1 MHAMN
6 MPARQSGNVLI
17 VVVLLLAL
25 AGIMALFGLN
35 TGVFEQR
42 ASGNDM
48 KAKTASEIAE
58 AGLAQ
63 GVEFIHQHYSYIT
76 DTTKWTACLAT
87 DTSFP
92 CGSVPASR
100 RGTMYRWSG
109 GGYDFDGN
117 GTISGWETRMLPIP
131 ATNVVTS
138 AGNGFGVRYGV
149 GAVLCRAAFKAST
162 TAPTTCTDSGSASAT
177 SVLTF
182 VSVATLPGESAR
194 STMAQSVGSYNLL
207 NSAVNVPPI
216 LASGSVDLTG
226 TLQIV
231 TNPNAGGT
239 GVPVSVWTRKD
250 VSKTGTPNTCYYN
263 EFLHN
268 SSGSA
273 NGTVYADAS
282 SPNFPLCDNCD
293 CSGADSLS
301 YDAAGNKQTK
311 GIDILDGTGGGA
323 NSAVAASEFPCDL
336 FQQVFGVQAWSDSDG
351 DNFCDTKIMTT
362 YQNPNTQVNVTM
374 GVDEAYL
381 FQNAGTIIPSAATT
395 AANLA
400 TAAQLVQPGTYPSSA
415 YSGLVWCQTNC
426 GIGSNQQIGSA
437 ASPVLLVIDGNATIQ
452 GKVFGLVFVRSLAG
466 GATLTPS
473 TGYAMSATEVTNGG
487 NVSLSMNA
495 GAVVYGSLVVQGQ
508 VQKANGTSSVV
519 YNGDIF
525 TNLLNSPGLVK
536 FGGVPGA
543 WTDRTSY

>member
-1 MHAMN
+1 MK

-42 ASGNDM
+42 SSGNDM
-48 KAKTASEIAE
+48 KAKTVNEVAE

-63 GVEFIHQHYSYIT
+63 GIEYIHQHYSYIT
-76 DTTKWTACLAT
+76 DTTKWTACSAT

-92 CGSVPASR
+92 CGSVPATR

-117 GTISGWETRMLPIP
+117 GTISGWEAKMLPIP
-131 ATNVVTS
+131 ASNIVTS
-138 AGNGFGVRYGV
+138 VGNGFAVQYGV
-149 GAVLCRAAFKAST
+149 GAVLCRAAFKAT
-162 TAPTTCTDSGSASAT
+162 TADPTACTDSGSASAT

-182 VSVATLPGESAR
+182 VSVATIPGESAR
-194 STMAQSVGSYNLL
+194 RTVSQSVGSYNLL
-207 NSAVNVPPI
+207 NSAPNVPPV
-216 LASGSVDLTG
+216 LASGNVDLTG

-231 TNPNAGGT
+231 TNPNAAGT
-239 GVPVSVWTRKD
+239 GVPVSVWTRKTI
-250 VSKTGTPNTCYYN
+250 SKTGTPNTCYYN

-268 SSGSA
+268 SSGSS
-273 NGTVYADAS
+273 NGTVYTDTS
-282 SPNFPLCDNCD
+282 SPNFPLCDDCNCA
-293 CSGADSLS
+293 GADSLS
-301 YDAAGNKQTK
+301 YDASGNKQDK
-311 GIDILDGTGGGA
+311 GIDILDGAGGGA

-351 DNFCDTKIMTT
+351 DNFCETKILTS
-362 YQNPNTQVNVTM
+362 YKNPNTQANVTM

-381 FQNAGTIIPSAATT
+381 FQNSTTIIPSADTT
-395 AANLA
+395 TANLA
-400 TAAQLVQPGTYPSSA
+400 TAAQLALPGTYPSSA

-426 GIGSNQQIGSA
+426 DIGSNKQMGSA
-437 ASPVLLVIDGNATIQ
+437 ASPVLLVIDGDAKIQ
-452 GKVFGLVFVRSLAG
+452 GKVFGLIFLRSLAG
-466 GATLTPS
+466 GKTMTPS
-473 TGYAMSATEVTNGG
+473 TGFAMSATEVANGG
-487 NVSLSMNA
+487 NTSLSMNA
-495 GAVVYGSLVVQGQ
+495 GSVVYGSIVVQGQ

-519 YNGDIF
+519 YNGDVI